1 MKLSAKTGLIF
12 LIISILISS
21 ALAYENELFPGVN
34 FFEDQYIKGYR
45 QPNIYDMSS
54 NPAFFRT
61 AYSENLTVYQL
72 SAQRQLNLY
81 SRYFDP
87 QSKDDI
93 GLDLEWIKQL
103 SRNSTLAAGVKYYR
117 SFHNEVNRSL
127 EKNYYDHYFAL
138 TDTTMG
144 DIEYQGP
151 QLSVLYNHEL
161 ADQFLLG
168 LEINYG
174 VERGLK
180 DIYTEC
186 ETILRNIDLK
196 AGIGYKSAD
205 EQTYT
210 GISARYFN
218 RQGKYEAVKEYEDAF
233 VKTWFGYHLYFPE
246 NPRSTN
252 RKDDDREGYRL
263 GVQFERKNILNTGL
277 GIRLSGD
284 FGAQKNTTKVG
295 RPTFTQPRGYWEREG
310 YDLTGNIYY
319 HKNGIHGQL
328 FFNQCDYY
336 DWASPKTYDV
346 LVLENDQQVNR
357 IGSLINVEVF
367 QPLELDAGFE
377 IRSINTDYTEYVAD
391 FQYNETRNENFLLLG
406 AAYNLNTISSVNIRG
421 SYSSLEPD
429 FHWEGIDKINVMS
442 LQAGYGRQ
450 FVFGKLDLN
459 FIYQLSD
466 LDNAEDNIEQFGIS
480 IMYRK

>member
-1 MKLSAKTGLIF
+1 MKLSAKIVWIF
-12 LIISILISS
+12 LVISILISS
-21 ALAYENELFPGVN
+21 SLAYENELFSAVN
-34 FFEDQYIKGYR
+34 FFEDQYIKGYKKS
-45 QPNIYDMSS
+45 NLYDVSL
-54 NPAFFRT
+54 NPAFFKT
-61 AYSENLTVYQL
+61 AYTENLTVYQI

-87 QSKDDI
+87 QSEDDI
-93 GLDLEWIKQL
+93 VLDLDWIKQL
-103 SRNSTLAAGVKYYR
+103 SKNSTLVAGVKYNR

-127 EKNYYDHYFAL
+127 EKNYYEHYFAL
-138 TDTTMG
+138 TDTTTG

-151 QLSVLYNHEL
+151 QLSILYNHEL

-168 LEINYG
+168 LEIDYG

-186 ETILRNIDLK
+186 ETILRNIDMR
-196 AGIGYKSAD
+196 AGLGYQSTD
-205 EQTYT
+205 GHTYA

-252 RKDDDREGYRL
+252 RKDDDREGFQL
-263 GVQFERKNILNTGL
+263 GVQFERKNILNSGF
-277 GIRLSGD
+277 GFRFSGD
-284 FGAQKNTTKVG
+284 LGAQKNTTKVG

-319 HKNGIHGQL
+319 HKNGIYGQL
-328 FFNQCDYY
+328 FFTQCDYY

-346 LVLENDQQVNR
+346 LVLENDQQISR
-357 IGSLINVEVF
+357 FGSLVSIDLF

-377 IRSINTDYTEYVAD
+377 IRSINTDYTEHVAD
-391 FQYNETRNENFLLLG
+391 FQYNATRNENFLLLG
-406 AAYNLNTISSVNIRG
+406 AAYNLNPVSSVNLKG
-421 SYSSLEPD
+421 TYSTLQPD
-429 FHWEGIDKINVMS
+429 FHWEGMDKINVMG

-450 FVFGKLDLN
+450 FVFGKLDVN
-459 FIYQLSD
+459 FTYQLSD
-466 LDNAEDNIEQFGIS
+466 LDNADDNIEQFGVS